1 MGSAP
6 LGRLLLSLSL
16 PGMASMITG
25 ALYSIIDIFW
35 VARLGYQAIAA
46 LTIVW
51 PYFIL
56 VWAVSVGTGVGIN
69 ALVSRRFGERNIE
82 ATNHVAGQ
90 IFSLAGLFGA
100 IFLVA
105 AVFFSEPI
113 LIMSGATP
121 DIMDFATQYLIVLGF
136 GMPFMFF
143 MVIANNLLRGS
154 GDVLRPMIFMI
165 AGTVTNIILDPLLIF
180 GIGPFPEMGV
190 RGAAL
195 ATVISQL
202 LSAGLCFYYI
212 VARKSAYRV
221 KLAYLRP
228 SLSIL
233 RDIYRVGFPSMTMM
247 ITESVVFALFNNVL
261 SAFGSVAI
269 AAVGIGFRILDLAWM
284 PMYGVSQGLLPIVG
298 FNFGARLWKRLWRA
312 VKLASVGLALFSVP
326 VLVMLVIFAP
336 QLIGIFSDDP
346 ELLAIAVPA
355 MRIMLSTLVIVGP
368 SMLFITA
375 FQGLSK
381 GKEALILSLVRQ
393 FIFLVPLLL
402 LLPRIWGIN
411 GVWLSIPI
419 SDTLAFLV
427 SGLWL
432 FREYKLQQRTG
443 VWSDISVPGADSGD

>member
-1 MGSAP
+1 LGSAP

-16 PGMASMITG
+16 PAMASMITS
-25 ALYSIIDIFW
+25 ALYSIVDIFW

-56 VWAVSVGTGVGIN
+56 VIAVSVGTGVGIN

-82 ATNHVAGQ
+82 AANHVAGQ
-90 IFSLAGLFGA
+90 VFSLAGFFGV
-100 IFLVA
+100 IFLLA
-105 AVFFSEPI
+105 AVFFAESI

-121 DIMDFATQYLIVLGF
+121 DIMDFATQYLTVLGF
-136 GMPFMFF
+136 GMPFLFF
-143 MVIANNLLRGS
+143 GVMASSLLRGS
-154 GDVLRPMIFMI
+154 GEALRPMIFMI

-180 GIGPFPEMGV
+180 GIGPFPEMGI

-202 LSAGLCFYYI
+202 LSAGLYFYYI
-212 VARKSAYRV
+212 VARKSAYQV

-261 SAFGSVAI
+261 SAFGSLAI

-326 VLVMLVIFAP
+326 ALVLLEIFAP

-346 ELLAIAVPA
+346 ELMAIAVPA
-355 MRIMLSTLVIVGP
+355 MRIIVSALVIVGP
-368 SMLFITA
+368 SILFITT

-381 GKEALILSLVRQ
+381 GKDALILSLARQ

-411 GVWLSIPI
+411 GIWLSLPI

-427 SGLWL
+427 SGLCL
-432 FREYKLQQRTG
+432 FLEYKLKQRKG
-443 VWSDISVPGADSGD
+443 VWSNIPVLEADSGD

>member
-1 MGSAP
+1 LGSAP

-16 PGMASMITG
+16 PAMASMITS
-25 ALYSIIDIFW
+25 ALYSIVDIFW

-56 VWAVSVGTGVGIN
+56 VIAISVGTGVGIN

-82 ATNHVAGQ
+82 AANHVAGQ
-90 IFSLAGLFGA
+90 VFSLAGFFGA
-100 IFLVA
+100 IFLMA
-105 AVFFSEPI
+105 AVFFAESI
-113 LIMSGATP
+113 LTISGATP
-121 DIMDFATQYLIVLGF
+121 DIMDFATQYLTVLGF
-136 GMPFMFF
+136 GMPFLFF
-143 MVIANNLLRGS
+143 GVIASSLLRGS
-154 GDVLRPMIFMI
+154 GEALRPMIFMI

-180 GIGPFPEMGV
+180 GIGPFPEMGI

-202 LSAGLCFYYI
+202 LSAGLYFYYI

-221 KLAYLRP
+221 KLPYLRP
-228 SLSIL
+228 SLPVL

-261 SAFGSVAI
+261 SAFGSLAI

-326 VLVMLVIFAP
+326 ALVLLEIFAP

-346 ELLAIAVPA
+346 ELMAIAVPA
-355 MRIMLSTLVIVGP
+355 MRIIVSALVIVGP
-368 SMLFITA
+368 SILFITT

-381 GKEALILSLVRQ
+381 GKDALILSLARQ

-411 GVWLSIPI
+411 GIWLSLPI

-432 FREYKLQQRTG
+432 FREYKLQQRKG
-443 VWSDISVPGADSGD
+443 VWSNIPVLEADSGD